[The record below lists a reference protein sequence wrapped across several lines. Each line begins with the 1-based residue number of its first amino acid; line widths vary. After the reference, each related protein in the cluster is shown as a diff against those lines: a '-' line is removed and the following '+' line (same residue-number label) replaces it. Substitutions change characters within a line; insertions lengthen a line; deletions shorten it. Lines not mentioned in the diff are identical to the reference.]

1 MFTGLVGVA
10 VIPNGVVVVDVV
22 GAPVSSITILA
33 GGLVPPVG
41 ERPMLGLFFTVRG
54 DAWVAVSLAAI
65 KSPVAIKSNARK
77 TFGTKLGRAAE
88 RRSA

>member
-1 MFTGLVGVA
+1 MFAGLVGVA
-10 VIPNGVVVVDVV
+10 VIPDSVAVASVV
-22 GAPVSSITILA
+22 GVLVSSITILA

-41 ERPMLGLFFTVRG
+41 ERPTVGLFFTVRG
-54 DAWVAVSLAAI
+54 DAWVALSLATI